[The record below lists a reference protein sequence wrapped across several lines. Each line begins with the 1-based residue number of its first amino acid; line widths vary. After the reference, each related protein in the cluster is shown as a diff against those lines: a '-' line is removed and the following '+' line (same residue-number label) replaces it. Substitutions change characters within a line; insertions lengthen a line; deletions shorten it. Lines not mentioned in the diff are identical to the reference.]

1 MQTNFQPPAVAAAAL
16 QGGALHDKT
25 FKIVPS
31 VYLVLVDGNSVLLS
45 LRKNTG
51 YQDGMF
57 GLVAG
62 HIEERETIREA
73 AIREACEEAGL
84 HLSVEQIG
92 ITLIM
97 HRFAEESNPS
107 ERLDFF
113 VLVQNCTGDP
123 VNMEPNKCAELRWFD
138 INDLPVNTIPYIK
151 SGLRHILAGNNYCE
165 FGWQDR

>member
-1 MQTNFQPPAVAAAAL
+1 MQTNFQPPVTAAGAL
-16 QGGALHDKT
+16 QATAWHEKPFKT
-25 FKIVPS
+25 VPS

-51 YQDGMF
+51 YEDGMY

-62 HIEERETIREA
+62 HVEGRETIREA
-73 AIREACEEAGL
+73 AVREACEEAGL
-84 HLSVEQIG
+84 HLSVNQIG

-97 HRFAEESNPS
+97 HRFCEYSNPP

-138 INDLPVNTIPYIK
+138 LNELPVNTIPYIK
-151 SGLRHILAGNNYCE
+151 SALKHIVAGNNYCE
-165 FGWQDR
+165 YGWQDR